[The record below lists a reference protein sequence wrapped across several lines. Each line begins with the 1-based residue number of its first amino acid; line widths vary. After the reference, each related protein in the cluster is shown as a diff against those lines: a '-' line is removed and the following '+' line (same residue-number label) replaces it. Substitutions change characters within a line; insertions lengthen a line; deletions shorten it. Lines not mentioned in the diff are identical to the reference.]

1 MIQLYLSS
9 ATVSY
14 AKLLIFD
21 SVDTT
26 TEKFG
31 NEKMIFLIP
40 IYPHHIS
47 TSLRKWQE
55 KEKLDLPLCFIL
67 DFLSKVCINCYETPF
82 HYCIFHQ
89 QNKCLHLY
97 MCLCKIYSLPLFS
110 WKHYPWTPCVHISL
124 WQNTFFVGLSYV
136 DRFLV
141 VIFVFWL
148 LSLISGSCREHWFGS
163 QVIVRLQKYK
173 RYSRERKLKEQ
184 GFTLC
189 VC

>member
-47 TSLRKWQE
+47 TSLGKWPE

-97 MCLCKIYSLPLFS
+97 MCLCKIYSLPLFL
-110 WKHYPWTPCVHISL
+110 KALPMDSL
-124 WQNTFFVGLSYV
+124 CSYFIV
-136 DRFLV
+136 AEH
-141 VIFVFWL
+141 L
-148 LSLISGSCREHWFGS
+148 LRGS
-163 QVIVRLQKYK
+163 Q
-173 RYSRERKLKEQ
+173 
-184 GFTLC
+184 LC
-189 VC
+189 RQSSCGNFCLLTT

>member
-1 MIQLYLSS
+1 MR
-9 ATVSY
+9 
-14 AKLLIFD
+14 KWFC
-21 SVDTT
+21 
-26 TEKFG
+26 
-31 NEKMIFLIP
+31 LIP

-67 DFLSKVCINCYETPF
+67 YFLSKVCINCYETPF

-136 DRFLV
+136 DGFLV

-148 LSLISGSCREHWFGS
+148 LSLSQDPVGSTS
-163 QVIVRLQKYK
+163 LVV
-173 RYSRERKLKEQ
+173 KLLW
-184 GFTLC
+184 GYRNINVFPGIPRS
-189 VC
+189 VN